1 MFCALTSL
9 HQKLHA
15 QCESDRR
22 KDVLYCML
30 LDRTHTVRSKLVAG
44 INKLAMSHSEHPA
57 LVCMFEE
64 RTPLVDKAIILA
76 ALAIEPDFFG
86 YVSQLDDV
94 CASALSELVA
104 NTLPHLF
111 QSVLNGNLSI
121 PEFVL
126 QATRAYVRL

>member
-1 MFCALTSL
+1 
-9 HQKLHA
+9 
-15 QCESDRR
+15 
-22 KDVLYCML
+22 ML
-30 LDRTHTVRSKLVAG
+30 VDNTHVVRSKLVAG
-44 INKLAMSHSEHPA
+44 INKLAMSHSKHPA
-57 LVCMFEE
+57 LVGMFQA

-94 CASALSELVA
+94 CASSLSEFVA
-104 NTLPHLF
+104 NALPDLF
-111 QSVLNGNLSI
+111 QSVLNGNMGV